1 MQGYDQEAAVRYIT
15 GKIDRSAHKGFS
27 PSQIL

>member
-15 GKIDRSAHKGFS
+15 GKIDRSAHKGLFA
-27 PSQIL
+27 LAD